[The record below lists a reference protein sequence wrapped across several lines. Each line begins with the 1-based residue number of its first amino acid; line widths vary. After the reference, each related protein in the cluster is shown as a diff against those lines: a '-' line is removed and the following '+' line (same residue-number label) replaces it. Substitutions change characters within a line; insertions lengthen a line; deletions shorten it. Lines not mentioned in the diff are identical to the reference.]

1 MIIQAFEI
9 ISNPSAFQ
17 IAQVWTRNSP
27 FDKNNKSLKK
37 LQKKRKVRM
46 SEFERNIKNLL
57 YATKSKDWLNHL
69 LSTSK
74 SKDWLNHDVMFH
86 MKVNLRRKTQS
97 LCSNKVKNLF
107 GLDKSA
113 ITFTLLFRSFQPKR
127 IPKPFPILPSCI
139 FLNIHR
145 NPRQKYFF
153 KYYD

>member
-97 LCSNKVKNLF
+97 LCSNKVK
-107 GLDKSA
+107 
-113 ITFTLLFRSFQPKR
+113 
-127 IPKPFPILPSCI
+127 KPFWV
-139 FLNIHR
+139 R
-145 NPRQKYFF
+145 
-153 KYYD
+153 